1 MTNVEIN
8 AMMMKFALILF
19 AVIGAT
25 IATPFL
31 QLGDDDV
38 LGDIDVDISVRGE
51 NKTLTYKTPNGN
63 VLDVTHVLKGETIND
78 VEGSL
83 TCTERVAMTDE
94 ELSPWLAGIC
104 RGKAVSPEFVE
115 NMPAGQLAGAAV
127 KVHAVE
133 SNVHGLFKGSCAE
146 VWMSRT
152 YCLSGTALIQYKV
165 PNLTIRIFIA
175 VFCSFGI
182 CSVLILLN

>member
-63 VLDVTHVLKGETIND
+63 VLDVTHVLKGEGVIVNIPGENEVCNVRQLQQTIND

-104 RGKAVSPEFVE
+104 RGKAVFAEKYAPCQPRIRREYACRPTCWSCGEGTCCGVE
-115 NMPAGQLAGAAV
+115 
-127 KVHAVE
+127 
-133 SNVHGLFKGSCAE
+133 
-146 VWMSRT
+146 
-152 YCLSGTALIQYKV
+152 
-165 PNLTIRIFIA
+165 
-175 VFCSFGI
+175 CSWTF
-182 CSVLILLN
+182 